1 MSSGETTESSGFDP
15 RLCPR
20 ISEVEAPASPARK
33 GEREMKIRKTIPS
46 LTRRSLYK
54 LAGGVYSA
62 EKLNPPSGE
71 DCTHLLVR
79 ADGSL
84 GWCDEFGDQS
94 EDEFGNVSQF
104 SVAHLLLDS

>member
-1 MSSGETTESSGFDP
+1 MG
-15 RLCPR
+15 
-20 ISEVEAPASPARK
+20 A
-33 GEREMKIRKTIPS
+33 ERHNKEGEMKIRKTIPS
-46 LTRRSLYK
+46 LTRRSLSK

-79 ADGSL
+79 PNGTL
-84 GWCDEFGDQS
+84 GWCDDDGYQS

-104 SVAHLLLDS
+104 SVSQLLDS